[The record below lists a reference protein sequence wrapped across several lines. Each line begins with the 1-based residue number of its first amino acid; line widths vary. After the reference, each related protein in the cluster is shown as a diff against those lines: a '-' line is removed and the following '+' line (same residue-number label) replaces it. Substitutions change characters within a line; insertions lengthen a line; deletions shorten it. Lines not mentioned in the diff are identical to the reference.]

1 MSIIKVKEWIRF
13 NKLNESWTMLCLM
26 SPSATYENKID
37 TARQIR
43 DSIHFGEDITKV
55 EIAINNKVKVYT
67 KLKLPIDE
75 SRMQDEFKLI

>member
-1 MSIIKVKEWIRF
+1 MLKVKEWIRF
-13 NKLNESWTMLCLM
+13 NKLNESWTLLCLM

-43 DSIHFGEDITKV
+43 DSIQFEE